1 MTKELRVLLTSVW
14 ITGKKLTYAEQREE
28 IFGTGKS
35 GLGVIQLIVTLATVY
50 SIAMF
55 ISGTVMLWWIT
66 HTLIHTQIKIKYIIQ
81 GLHTVLIFFINWS
94 SCIQGMKKRCN
105 KLYPSPLFRCFFV
118 LFLHIHNYHINVF
131 LIHNTLS
138 TPMTAY
144 LLIPKDK
151 LQQEVILTTHFQVL
165 SYMCY
170 LPRYISLQLHINN
183 NKNPPYC
190 KSKTNMSNI
199 CFILKS
205 AMLLILGWNTVWIL
219 NVLSIIFFSPESSMS
234 DWVM

>member
-1 MTKELRVLLTSVW
+1 MQSK
-14 ITGKKLTYAEQREE
+14 GKNLWDRKIWVGSYP
-28 IFGTGKS
+28 IDS
-35 GLGVIQLIVTLATVY
+35 DVSHCIQYCNVHFRNCNALVDH
-50 SIAMF
+50 
-55 ISGTVMLWWIT
+55 T
-66 HTLIHTQIKIKYIIQ
+66 HTHTHTNKIKYIIQ

-105 KLYPSPLFRCFFV
+105 NLYPSPLFRCFVV

-219 NVLSIIFFSPESSMS
+219 NVLSIIFFSPESSLS